1 MPIVVLTTAAGAPGA
16 TTTALGLAL
25 TWSGPTLL
33 VEADPAGSSIASGYF
48 RGSVDH
54 SYGLLNL
61 ALGRTQTDLAQAI
74 LDESRVLDEEAD
86 RRILLGLAEPAQA
99 SALTSWWEPIAEGL
113 LQLDA
118 AGYTVLID
126 AGRLTQGSYPM
137 PLLGVADLVLVM
149 CRGTLSSAVRT
160 QPIAAAL
167 HDVLERTGRAEQLG
181 LGVIGQSDY
190 GPQEI
195 AKALRLP
202 LVLRLPED
210 PQNARVL
217 SDGVNERKFST
228 SALAKAYRAASMELT
243 STVARRRQVVGLED
257 TPPPQPR
264 QPAQADQPVAPAQPV
279 RPAHQPSGPTHQPSG
294 SAHQPSGPVH
304 EQTPPRP
311 GPQRMAEESGGP
323 R

>member
-54 SYGLLNL
+54 TYGLLNL
-61 ALGRTQTDLAQAI
+61 ALGPTQTDLAQAI
-74 LDESRVLDEEAD
+74 LDESRVLDEQAD

-167 HDVLERTGRAEQLG
+167 HDVLERTGRGEQLG
-181 LGVIGQSDY
+181 LGIVGQADY
-190 GPQEI
+190 SGQEI
-195 AKALRLP
+195 AKALQLP

-210 PQNARVL
+210 SQNARVL
-217 SDGVNERKFST
+217 SDGANERKFAASG
-228 SALAKAYRAASMELT
+228 LAKAYRAASLELT
-243 STVARRRQVVGLED
+243 SRVARRRRVVHLDG
-257 TPPPQPR
+257 TPRADPPDAGPER
-264 QPAQADQPVAPAQPV
+264 SPAPAAGPAQP
-279 RPAHQPSGPTHQPSG
+279 P
-294 SAHQPSGPVH
+294 
-304 EQTPPRP
+304 
-311 GPQRMAEESGGP
+311 GGP
-323 R
+323 GVVPHPTGP